1 MFVPFDDLSEEARV
15 WVYQLNRELTDV
27 EKSKIELVMKDFC
40 SHWQAHGAPLR
51 TSFQIAHNYF
61 LILAV
66 DENAGNA
73 SGCSIDG
80 SVRVLKELGTQL
92 NVDFFDRTKAAFLID
107 NKVQL
112 YPIAKLKDLFN
123 EGALNAIMPMFDNLV
138 ATKSSYLK
146 NWQVPIAETWL
157 SKYLPKGALA

>member
-1 MFVPFDDLSEEARV
+1 MFVPFDDLLEEARV
-15 WVYQLNRELTDV
+15 WVYQLNRELTDL

-40 SHWQAHGAPLR
+40 GQWLAHGAPLR
-51 TSFQIAHNYF
+51 TSFQMVHNYF

-92 NVDFFDRTKAAFLID
+92 NIDFFDRTMAAFLID

-112 YPIAKLKDLFN
+112 HPIAKLKDLFN
-123 EGALNAIMPMFDNLV
+123 EGALNAAMPTFDNLV

-146 NWQVPIAETWL
+146 NWQVPIAQTWL

>member
-1 MFVPFDDLSEEARV
+1 MFVPFDDLSEAARV
-15 WVYQLNRELTDV
+15 WVYQLDREMTDL
-27 EKSKIELVMKDFC
+27 EKSKIETVMKDFC
-40 SHWQAHGAPLR
+40 GQWQAHGAPLR
-51 TSFQIAHNYF
+51 TSFQIEHKHF

-92 NVDFFDRTKAAFLID
+92 NIDFFDRTKAAFMID

-112 YPIAKLKDLFN
+112 HPIVNLKDLFIT
-123 EGALNAIMPMFDNLV
+123 GALNGSMPTFDNLV
-138 ATKSSYLK
+138 ATKSAYLK
-146 NWQVPIAETWL
+146 NWQVPIAQTWL